1 MVAEGDHLIITHSG
15 LAAKGGGLVVD
26 QPRRIPLQAVSGVKL
41 KEASRMTNG
50 WLTVGL
56 GGVAPPQL
64 SAGTAASNADTV
76 VFRHKN
82 KDEFKALHDWLVTV
96 VEHNQAEG
104 IDPSTVKF
112 DAAGGTWTE
121 RIQAKADSA
130 REKAN
135 TQTER
140 MQAKADSAPEKAKPS
155 QTEKMTELLGDERP
169 DIVAAAARMGWRM
182 GGKRELK
189 KLEEHLY
196 EEETVRFIAQGTY
209 ENDQG
214 ILVLTDVRLL
224 FLFRGVM
231 RQRKEDFPLRL
242 ISSVQTKSGW
252 GTGEI
257 KVWVSGNSASIS
269 GIVKSDLEP
278 LADAVRQ
285 GIATQ
290 HAAPPTAPSAE
301 SADDPYEALRKLAS
315 LRDAGVLTE
324 EEFETKK
331 QDLLGRI

>member
-15 LAAKGGGLVVD
+15 LAAKGSGLVVD
-26 QPRRIPLQAVSGVKL
+26 QPRRIPLQAVSGAKL

-50 WLTVGL
+50 WLTIGL

-112 DAAGGTWTE
+112 DPAGET
-121 RIQAKADSA
+121 RL
-130 REKAN
+130 
-135 TQTER
+135 ER
-140 MQAKADSAPEKAKPS
+140 MQAKADSAREEAKTQTERMQPKADSVPEKAKLS
-155 QTEKMTELLGDERP
+155 QTEKMTELLGDGHP

-189 KLEEHLY
+189 KLAEHLY
-196 EEETVRFIAQGTY
+196 EGETVRFIAQGTY
-209 ENDQG
+209 EGDQG
-214 ILVLTDVRLL
+214 IVVLSDVRLL
-224 FLFRGVM
+224 FLFHGVM

-290 HAAPPTAPSAE
+290 HAAPPTGPSAE
-301 SADDPYEALRKLAS
+301 SAEDPYEALRKLAS